1 MRLSTW
7 WSVMVKRGTVGPL
20 QAILAVLLVATACDE
35 DNPFRSVVPVV
46 NEGDSEV
53 WELALP
59 EFPSGWDFAV
69 GERFFIGTTEIGS
82 TFGTWVL
89 DSRTDGTLILRPF
102 STLAPGL
109 SLIRTGIID
118 LGAVPFD
125 TVEIAPAGGYSSVS
139 DPAGVPVIE
148 GHTYAFRI
156 SFITGGVV
164 PINYAKLSV
173 IDLGQEFAGN
183 PSSRFIRFEW
193 AYQVQPLNRRLV
205 ADL

>member
-1 MRLSTW
+1 MAKRTTMRSLLVV
-7 WSVMVKRGTVGPL
+7 VMV
-20 QAILAVLLVATACDE
+20 LLGASACDE
-35 DNPFRSVVPVV
+35 ENPFRTVAPVI
-46 NEGDSEV
+46 NGGDAQV

-59 EFPSGWDFAV
+59 GFPSGWDFPA
-69 GERFFIGTTEIGS
+69 GERFFVGTSEIGS

-89 DSRTDGTLILRPF
+89 DSRADGTLIFRPF
-102 STLAPGL
+102 STLAPDL
-109 SLIRTGIID
+109 SFIRTGIID
-118 LGAVPFD
+118 LGSVPFD
-125 TVEIAPAGGYSSVS
+125 AVESAPGGGYSSVN

-156 SFITGGVV
+156 SFVATGGVV

-173 IDLGQEFAGN
+173 IDVDQEFAGDPN
-183 PSSRFIRFEW
+183 SRFIRFEW